1 MPQPPNNNPLPPS
14 AQPRLGKVFDPWNSS
29 STGHQRPD
37 TRPGLGWRDSR
48 NRKLMGQFRAGHTG
62 GARESDTHGAGSE
75 DFDPAVGA
83 VVPKAVRERAKCS
96 VHDML
101 LAPGRMRETLPPATA
116 AAAAADDN
124 VELAGGRGRGLFD
137 GVVVYVNGS
146 TAPLVSDHK
155 FKRLLAEN
163 GARVSLHLG
172 RRQVTHVIVG
182 QPVGGGRGSG
192 GGPAGMKLE
201 REIKKTAGCAV
212 KYVTAEWALESL
224 KAGKRLSEAR
234 FAALKVAR
242 EGQRSVLGTYTTGS
256 VASAF
261 KTS

>member
-1 MPQPPNNNPLPPS
+1 MPQPPNNPLPPS

-48 NRKLMGQFRAGHTG
+48 NRKLVSQFRAGHTG

-101 LAPGRMRETLPPATA
+101 LAPGRMRETLP
-116 AAAAADDN
+116 AAADD
-124 VELAGGRGRGLFD
+124 VELGGGRGRGLFD

-163 GARVSLHLG
+163 GARISLHLG

-192 GGPAGMKLE
+192 GGLAGMKLE
-201 REIKKTAGCAV
+201 REIKKMAGCAV
-212 KYVTAEWALESL
+212 KYVTAEWVLESL

-242 EGQRSVLGTYTTGS
+242 EGQRSVLGTYTTGP
-256 VASAF
+256 VASAS